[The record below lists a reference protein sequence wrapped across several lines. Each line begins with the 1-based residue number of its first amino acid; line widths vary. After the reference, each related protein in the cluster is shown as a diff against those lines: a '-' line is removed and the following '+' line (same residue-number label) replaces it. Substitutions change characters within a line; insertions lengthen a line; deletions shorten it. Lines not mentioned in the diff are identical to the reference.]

1 MWIHEIFE
9 KICNEE
15 DRDKRIEL
23 LNKNDNFVTRTFLAL
38 AYNDKIKLAIP
49 EGKPPSFKPRST
61 KGGLPSP
68 TISEYSTVLKQLR
81 SCVTTTQSTQLEKE
95 AAFTKLVNILH
106 PEDAL
111 ILIAIKDGK
120 LLTFKRKK
128 YSKIT
133 KSLAES
139 ALKDVT

>member
-23 LNKNDNFVTRTFLAL
+23 LNENDNFVTRTFLAL

>member
-1 MWIHEIFE
+1 MLKE
-9 KICNEE
+9 
-15 DRDKRIEL
+15 
-23 LNKNDNFVTRTFLAL
+23 NDNFITRTFLAL

-49 EGKPPSFKPRST
+49 EGKPPSFTPRSI

-68 TISEYSTVLKQLR
+68 TISEYSEVLKKLR
-81 SCVTTTQSTQLEKE
+81 LCVTTKKSTQLEKE
-95 AAFTKLVNILH
+95 SAFTNLVNQLH

-111 ILIAIKDGK
+111 ILIAIKDDK

-133 KSLAES
+133 KSLVEAAFENI
-139 ALKDVT
+139 V

>member
-9 KICNEE
+9 KNMNEE

-23 LNKNDNFVTRTFLAL
+23 LNENDNFVTRTFLAL

>member
-23 LNKNDNFVTRTFLAL
+23 LNENDNFVTRTFLAL

-61 KGGLPSP
+61 KGGIPSP